1 MNPQKCICRNDKASK
16 NITKSVKV
24 NNEKNEGLATL
35 LKGVNH
41 KFFEVNFKNQLF
53 WYYALAYSPL
63 TTKRHRETVT
73 LHLLIYCEQLGYRL
87 YG

>member
-35 LKGVNH
+35 LDGVNN
-41 KFFEVNFKNQLF
+41 KFFEVNFKNQIYLLRSRLF
-53 WYYALAYSPL
+53 PPNN
-63 TTKRHRETVT
+63 
-73 LHLLIYCEQLGYRL
+73 
-87 YG
+87 